1 MLWKR
6 YQFGLTRIA
15 VAVGNDIN
23 FTSVNSSEPSRLTVP
38 IVVLATFAASR
49 VSAWERFPFSCVFWL
64 DAHLLGHLVALLALG
79 TFPLASMD
87 VGLAS
92 EALFISQVSDF

>member
-1 MLWKR
+1 M
-6 YQFGLTRIA
+6 
-15 VAVGNDIN
+15 
-23 FTSVNSSEPSRLTVP
+23 
-38 IVVLATFAASR
+38 
-49 VSAWERFPFSCVFWL
+49 FWL